1 MKMQIQ
7 IRIQNLDET
16 KNAFRKTNSVLEYFG
31 RVDYPKFKN
40 ICNNLEF
47 RLYLNS
53 MVIMICN
60 MKTLFAK
67 LNSPIIL
74 KSYILNHTRNTK
86 QNSSMP

>member
-16 KNAFRKTNSVLEYFG
+16 KNAFRKTYSVLQYFG
-31 RVDYPKFKN
+31 TVDHPKFKN

-53 MVIMICN
+53 MVIMISN

-67 LNSPIIL
+67 LNSPIIQ
-74 KSYILNHTRNTK
+74 LNHI
-86 QNSSMP
+86 S